1 MIIRYHLD
9 LGIYDNLM
17 ARQGAGVILDQEF
30 RELGFLERNLTDGS
44 EEEMEKLRQE
54 SKERYLGRLKASR

>member
-1 MIIRYHLD
+1 
-9 LGIYDNLM
+9 M

-44 EEEMEKLRQE
+44 EEEMEKLRRE
-54 SKERYLGRLKASR
+54 SKKRYLGRLKASR